1 MPVSLAPVPR
11 QQYTDENGQPLVG
24 GKLFTYL
31 TNTSTKAATYT
42 DGSGTSANTNPII
55 LDDQGRIPNGLFL
68 INGVSY
74 KFVLA
79 ISTDTDPPTSPIFSE
94 NDINGINDTTTI
106 DAEYALLAAAVS
118 DMANDAILSAVEKSL
133 LRKEWDAIASEKIVL
148 ENQADTYGITTQKT
162 SYSNAWV
169 ALADYLNESITWV
182 SGVPKWL
189 SDAELGNDT
198 VIVPATFRLT
208 FRTYYDTR
216 TTLIKQITDVAN
228 TNTSAAALTAYWT
241 GVTGRPTSLS
251 SLDPDAGASV
261 SSLVT
266 EVVSM
271 SSDAKFTPVEKLN
284 IRRKWDVIA
293 VERAIVEAQADL
305 VNVTTEKT
313 TYDNAFLS
321 LAEYLNNG
329 VTWSSGVPSWISDA
343 NLGTT
348 TDIVGSTFRLRF
360 KTYYEALSNLQKKI
374 TSKEKDYRV
383 IAQDDA
389 TSALSSISDI
399 ASDSKL
405 TPAEKLAVRQ
415 LWDDLY
421 NEKAKLETIATA
433 YGITTEKTNLTN
445 EWVTLSTYLNAGTTW
460 SSGIPSWISDANL
473 GTTTTIVGTTFRS
486 KFTDY
491 YTDRDVLKDTIAQ
504 TAVNPGN
511 KISSSNNS
519 SYLSANAVT
528 SDAFSVSGNTGATDS
543 VSFSFNSGGGPVILN
558 MTALLKS
565 TINDAGAGYS
575 ELQMELVVGGSTIFS
590 YVFARVKNSADGT
603 ENVATGARAFYIAS
617 PGSGSK
623 TYALNCSLNKTG
635 SGTGGS
641 VGKSS
646 LHLIHL
652 KY

>member
-1 MPVSLAPVPR
+1 MPVSIAPVPR
-11 QQYTDENGQPLVG
+11 QQYTDESGNPLVG

-31 TNTSTKAATYT
+31 SNTSTKAATYT

-74 KFVLA
+74 SFVLA
-79 ISTDTDPPTSPIFSE
+79 IATDTDPPTSPIFTE
-94 NDINGINDTTTI
+94 NDITGINDTTAI

-118 DMANDAILSAVEKSL
+118 DMANDDILSAVEKSL

-162 SYSNAWV
+162 AYSNAWV
-169 ALADYLNESITWV
+169 ALADYLNESVTWV

-189 SDAELGNDT
+189 SDAEIGNDT

-241 GVTGRPTSLS
+241 GVTGRPTDLS
-251 SLDPDAGASV
+251 SLDPAAGV
-261 SSLVT
+261 TLSSLVT
-266 EVVSM
+266 EVYAM
-271 SSDAKFTPVEKLN
+271 TSDGEFSPVEKIN

-293 VERAIVEAQADL
+293 IEKAIIEAQADL

-313 TYDNAFLS
+313 TYSNAWTA
-321 LAEYLNNG
+321 LANYLNAG
-329 VTWSSGVPSWISDA
+329 VTWTSGVPSWINDA

-348 TDIVGSTFRLRF
+348 TTIVGSTFRDKF
-360 KTYYEALSNLQKKI
+360 KDYYQALSNLQKKI
-374 TSKEKDYRV
+374 TSNEKTYREA
-383 IAQDDA
+383 AQTDA
-389 TSALSSISDI
+389 TSALASISDI

-415 LWDDLY
+415 LWDDQY
-421 NEKAKLETIATA
+421 EEKLKLSSAA
-433 YGITTEKTNLTN
+433 GDYGITTEKTNMNN
-445 EWVTLSTYLNAGTTW
+445 EFATLSTYLNAGTTW

-473 GTTTTIVGTTFRS
+473 GTTTNITGSAFRTYWANY
-486 KFTDY
+486 FTA
-491 YTDRDVLKDTIAQ
+491 RAVLKEKISRV
-504 TAVNPGN
+504 AVNPGTP
-511 KISSSNNS
+511 ITSSNNS
-519 SYLSANAVT
+519 TYVGANAMT
-528 SDAFSVSGNTGATDS
+528 SQAFAVSGSIGTTDT
-543 VSFSFNSGGGPVILN
+543 VSFSFNSGNNPVIIH
-558 MTALLKS
+558 MTSLLTS
-565 TINDAGAGYS
+565 TINDSGGGYS
-575 ELQMELVVGGSTIFS
+575 EIELKLEVGGSTVFQ
-590 YVFARVKNSADGT
+590 YVFARIKNSSDGT
-603 ENVATGARAFYIAS
+603 ANVATAARAFYIAS
-617 PGSGSK
+617 PGSGSL
-623 TYALNCSLNKTG
+623 TYQLTATLTKTG

-646 LHLIHL
+646 LQLTYL
-652 KY
+652 KF